1 MLLYIVRHGEPDY
14 STDTLTELGQSQAQA
29 VSHRMAGSKIEE
41 IYSSPMGR
49 ARQTAAPT
57 AKLLDL
63 PVNIEPWA
71 EELGK
76 ESQTPYPDGTMK
88 NIFMVP
94 TTLLASQE
102 NSAITME
109 DSLTECPGLRENG
122 FSSRFQ
128 FISAGVDS
136 LIERHGYRRN
146 DKGFYDAV
154 EPNEKRIALFC
165 HAGMTRVAVSHI
177 LNLPYQLIGSRFLA
191 WFTGVTLIQ
200 FKHDAEVGEEVAPRL
215 YSFGD
220 IGHLGGE
227 PH

>member
-1 MLLYIVRHGEPDY
+1 MLLYIVRHGEPNY
-14 STDTLTELGQSQAQA
+14 STDTLTELGHRQAQA
-29 VSHRMAGSKIEE
+29 VSHRMAASKIEE
-41 IYSSPMGR
+41 IYCSPMGR

-57 AKLLDL
+57 AELLGL

-76 ESQTPYPDGTMK
+76 ESQTPYPDGKMK

-94 TTLLASQE
+94 TTLLASAE
-102 NSAITME
+102 NSAIPME
-109 DSLTECPGLRENG
+109 ESFSECPGLRENG
-122 FSSRFQ
+122 FLSRYQ
-128 FISAGVDS
+128 YISAGVDD

-146 DKGFYDAV
+146 DKGFYQAV

-165 HAGMTRVAVSHI
+165 HAGMMRVTLSHI
-177 LNLPYQLIGSRFLA
+177 FNLPYQLIGSRFVP
-191 WFTGVTLIQ
+191 WFTGVTLIM
-200 FKHDAEVGEEVAPRL
+200 FKHDAETGEEVAPRL

>member
-14 STDTLTELGQSQAQA
+14 STDTLTELGQRQAEA
-29 VSHRMAGSKIEE
+29 VSHRMAASGIED
-41 IYSSPMGR
+41 IFASPMGR

-57 AKLLDL
+57 AKLLGL
-63 PVNIEPWA
+63 PVTVEPWA
-71 EELGK
+71 EELGR
-76 ESQTPYPDGTMK
+76 ESQTPYPDGKMK

-102 NSAITME
+102 NSAIDME
-109 DSLTECPGLRENG
+109 SSFSECPGLCENG
-122 FSSRFQ
+122 FSSRYQ
-128 FISAGVDS
+128 YISYGIDS

-146 DKGFYDAV
+146 DRGFYQAV

-165 HAGMTRVAVSHI
+165 HAGMTRVALSHI
-177 LNLPYQLIGSRFLA
+177 FNLPYQLIGSRFLA
-191 WFTGVTLIQ
+191 WFTGVTVIW
-200 FKHDAEVGEEVAPRL
+200 FKPDAVPGEEVAPRL

-220 IGHLGGE
+220 IGHLNGD

>member
-14 STDTLTELGQSQAQA
+14 STDTLTELGQRQAQA
-29 VSHRMAGSKIEE
+29 VSNRMAASGIEE
-41 IYSSPMGR
+41 IFSSPMGR

-57 AKLLDL
+57 AERLGL

-71 EELGK
+71 EELGR
-76 ESQTPYPDGTMK
+76 ESQTPYPDGKMK

-102 NSAITME
+102 NSEINME
-109 DSLTECPGLRENG
+109 DCLSQCPGLCENG
-122 FSSRFQ
+122 FSSRFRYV
-128 FISAGVDS
+128 ANGVDD

-146 DKGFYDAV
+146 DHGFYQAI

-165 HAGMTRVAVSHI
+165 HAGMTRLAVSHI
-177 LNLPYQLIGSRFLA
+177 FNLPYQFIGSRFLA
-191 WFTGVTLIQ
+191 WFTGVTLIH
-200 FKHDAEVGEEVAPRL
+200 FKENADVGEEVAPRL

-220 IGHLGGE
+220 IGHLNGE